1 MRKFKKYFP
10 IPQILLVGFVT
21 SLFLAC
27 ASSHQETAL
36 IPHTAEEAIP
46 ETFASKALTDT
57 LPEPLSSRES
67 WIHYR
72 YALEAMDNGEWLLS
86 AHYLDL
92 ALKKLVEERKDSTL
106 RSPADSI
113 YNATFL
119 ARLLSASD
127 EIYPQLSELGENA
140 DTWSPYEISLE
151 GLEDDGET
159 ADSASLQIIENF
171 LDTLDL
177 SQFSLPVELN
187 ERVLQEI
194 HYFTERVPSFIKS
207 SLSRKTAYDS
217 LIYSVLKEYEMPED
231 LIYLSLVESGFKVK
245 AYSRAKASGLWQF
258 IPATGER
265 FGLTSSFWVD
275 MRRHPE
281 KSTRAAAA
289 YLSYLYREFDDWL
302 LAMAAYNCGEGR
314 VRRLIK
320 EMKADSTRDSTKA
333 ISYWELDLP
342 KETMHYVPR
351 ILAAMIIG
359 HFPEHYQI
367 EIKKQELPKYDTV
380 TVTDCLPISE
390 IAKALSITEDSVRSL
405 NMELIKWSTPPDI
418 PAYVLRVPV
427 GKRALFLSAYE
438 KMDKN
443 QFPRWHYHSVKRGEY
458 LGSIS
463 KRYGVSVKD
472 IQDANHMRST
482 RLRAGQKLLIPLPAE
497 KGNKGGPYNKQKAFS
512 KKVRTYTVKQGENQA
527 AVARRYGISLTNLQK
542 WNKLSVDSSLEEG
555 QILFVSEPTEENAT
569 PPQKPTLENGKY
581 RVRSGDTYLN
591 IAEAFKVS
599 PIALIEKNGGNR
611 ARLRVGQM
619 LVIPPPEKKVE
630 KKTLKNNQ
638 TKESS
643 TKASSGKKS
652 SKNSAS
658 KTTYTVK
665 SGDNLSFISQKTGV
679 SVENL
684 KKWNDMGKSE
694 TIYPGQKLKL
704 EGNNQK
710 SENKVVQKQKETKKK
725 SKGKISRI
733 HIVQKGESL
742 WDISKKY
749 KVSIDDIVNWNK
761 LDGTRIKAG
770 QELYVEPQF

>member
-27 ASSHQETAL
+27 ASSHQETVL

-217 LIYSVLKEYEMPED
+217 LIYSILKEYEMPED

-463 KRYGVSVKD
+463 KRYGVSVKN

-497 KGNKGGPYNKQKAFS
+497 KGNKGGPYKQKASS

-591 IAEAFKVS
+591 IAETFKVS

-630 KKTLKNNQ
+630 KKTLKKNQ

-652 SKNSAS
+652 SKNNAS